1 MTIPIQGR
9 GSINN
14 RCLLESMNIPIQ
26 RSYQANM
33 GFMVNMVGDGPGG
46 RKTQTSA
53 GDHHDGTLLTS
64 QRDFVSSAFF

>member
-1 MTIPIQGR
+1 MTIPTQGR

-26 RSYQANM
+26 RSYQANKSL
-33 GFMVNMVGDGPGG
+33 MVNIVGDGSGG

-53 GDHHDGTLLTS
+53 GDHHGTLLTS